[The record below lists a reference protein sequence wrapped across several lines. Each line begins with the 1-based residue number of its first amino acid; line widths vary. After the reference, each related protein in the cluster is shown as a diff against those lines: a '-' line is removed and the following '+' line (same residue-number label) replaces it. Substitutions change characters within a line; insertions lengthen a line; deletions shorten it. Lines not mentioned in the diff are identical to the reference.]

1 VTSFA
6 YLPNTEDDRKAML
19 EVIGVDSVD
28 ALFADI
34 PAAVR
39 LQRPLNLP
47 PAQSEW
53 EMLRQLRALASRNTP
68 ADDAICLLGAGAYK
82 HFIPEVVGA
91 VIGRS
96 EFYTSYTPYQPEI
109 SQGVLQAIF
118 EYQTMVCE
126 LLGLDVA
133 NASVYDG
140 ATALAEAAMMACGHT
155 RREQVLVSAAV
166 HPEHRAVLATYA
178 RGQRVGVV
186 QLSCAQGQTDLAR
199 ITDAQ
204 LAQAAAVIIQYPNFF
219 GVIEDVRALAERAHA
234 HGALLI
240 ASVNPIAMGLL
251 EAPGALGV
259 DIAVA
264 EGQPL
269 GNALS
274 FGGPYLGVIAA
285 RGDLVRR
292 LPGRIAGQTR
302 DREGRRGFVLTLQAR
317 EQHIRR
323 EKASSNICSNQAL
336 NALAA
341 SVYLSAVGPEG
352 LAHVARTC
360 AQRARYARAAF
371 VRAGARPV
379 HEGPHFHEFVLDL
392 GAAAD
397 RVCAEMERSQVLFG
411 HRLDRDYEDLSG
423 CVLLACTEVV
433 TREQIDAVATRLEAL
448 L

>member
-1 VTSFA
+1 
-6 YLPNTEDDRKAML
+6 ML
-19 EVIGVDSVD
+19 ETIGVGSVD
-28 ALFADI
+28 ELFADI
-34 PAAVR
+34 PESVR
-39 LQRPLNLP
+39 LHGPLNLP
-47 PAQSEW
+47 TAQGEW
-53 EMLRQLRALASRNTP
+53 EMLQELRSLAGRNT
-68 ADDAICLLGAGAYK
+68 AAEDAICLLGAGAYK
-82 HFIPEVVGA
+82 HFIPEVVAA

-126 LLGLDVA
+126 LLDLDVA

-140 ATALAEAAMMACGHT
+140 ATALGEAAMMACGHT
-155 RREQVLVSAAV
+155 RRNQVLVSAAV
-166 HPEHRAVLATYA
+166 HPEYRAVLATYA
-178 RGQRVGVV
+178 RGQRAGVV
-186 QLSCAQGQTDLAR
+186 PIACAQGRTDIDA
-199 ITDAQ
+199 ISDAQ
-204 LAQAAAVIIQYPNFF
+204 LEQAAAVVIQYPNFF
-219 GVIEDVRALAERAHA
+219 GVIEDVRALAERVHA
-234 HGALLI
+234 HGALLV
-240 ASVNPIAMGLL
+240 ASVNPIAVGLL

-285 RGDLVRR
+285 RADLVRR
-292 LPGRIAGQTR
+292 LPGRIVGQTR

-341 SVYLSAVGPEG
+341 SVYLSAVGPMG
-352 LAHVARTC
+352 LERVARTC
-360 AQRARYARAAF
+360 VHRARYARAAF
-371 VRAGARPV
+371 VRAGARLV

-397 RVCAEMERSQVLFG
+397 RVCAEMERARVLFG
-411 HRLDRDYEDLSG
+411 YRLDRDYEQLQG

-433 TREQIDAVATRLEAL
+433 TVEQIDAVAKRLEAL